1 MPKQA
6 IYESVVQKLV
16 QPVSLRDH
24 IFFLIIETE
33 QLLVI
38 YGYIIT
44 LTEVNLWENVPIS
57 FCQNLTVLHMYT
69 CKTAGFINKFCCGV
83 LMTPSIFSC

>member
-44 LTEVNLWENVPIS
+44 
-57 FCQNLTVLHMYT
+57 
-69 CKTAGFINKFCCGV
+69 
-83 LMTPSIFSC
+83 

>member
-1 MPKQA
+1 MRV
-6 IYESVVQKLV
+6 YFMVQKLV
-16 QPVSLRDH
+16 QPVYQTAVSLRDH

-44 LTEVNLWENVPIS
+44 
-57 FCQNLTVLHMYT
+57 
-69 CKTAGFINKFCCGV
+69 
-83 LMTPSIFSC
+83 